1 MLLKK
6 SIKKRRLPLSFNKL
20 KNKSIT
26 SSSSLKFR
34 NSSKLIDHSESY
46 KNTNNIF
53 VTKSNISPNYY
64 KDPFFLNEINLN
76 TQLNILRAIERE
88 KLTLNKNATIDTNKE
103 TLPSLYDFKLNSYY
117 KNDLLENDDFYYKTV
132 FKMKPLFRKIRPI
145 VDNKLN
151 MRYAENEEQYRNII
165 EKEKKILLSQ
175 GKRVK
180 NKNVSEHINIKMNEI
195 KKRIRFMKGV
205 MDFTYPGFVLTKIRA
220 IDRQLKREDD
230 IHNKLHEYH
239 CPVEVRN
246 LSKTKRNNDRRK
258 YLFECFHIKTET
270 LK

>member
-1 MLLKK
+1 MKNEK
-6 SIKKRRLPLSFNKL
+6 FLSTYNAINI
-20 KNKSIT
+20 KNKHQNPLYLT
-26 SSSSLKFR
+26 WNKFR
-34 NSSKLIDHSESY
+34 KNNSLSQSN
-46 KNTNNIF
+46 KNINQAVN
-53 VTKSNISPNYY
+53 TKNLNHTDYY
-64 KDPFFLNEINLN
+64 KDPFFLNSINLKN
-76 TQLNILRAIERE
+76 QLQILRAINSEQL
-88 KLTLNKNATIDTNKE
+88 KLKRNFMEENFPTIYNMTQNINYLKIHNADIND
-103 TLPSLYDFKLNSYY
+103 YY
-117 KNDLLENDDFYYKTV
+117 NRV
-132 FKMKPLFRKIRPI
+132 FKMKPLFRKIKPV